1 MGRSVRN
8 WRRQTRSQM
17 RRLGSVLAGILQEI
31 YEENIPRLRRWDR
44 QLTNWVYRRGWR
56 VDPSLPKVAI
66 YVLGTVVILAIPILT
81 WAVVVALAAF
91 LTIQMVQKWPQ
102 AAPARDRH
110 YLPSA
115 DAEDDP
121 DPRRED
127 WDD

>member
-17 RRLGSVLAGILQEI
+17 RRLGSVLADILQEI

-91 LTIQMVQKWPQ
+91 LAIQMVQKWPQ
-102 AAPARDRH
+102 AAPARDHH

-115 DAEDDP
+115 EAEDDP

-127 WDD
+127 WDY